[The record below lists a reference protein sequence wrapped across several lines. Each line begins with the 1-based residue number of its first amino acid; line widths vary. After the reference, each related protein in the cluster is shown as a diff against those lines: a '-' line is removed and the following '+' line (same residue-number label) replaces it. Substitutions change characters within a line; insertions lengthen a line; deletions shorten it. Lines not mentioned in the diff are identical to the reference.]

1 MSGYIGR
8 KQAVTFSSVTL
19 PIRKDKDQHLIEEDG
34 SFRLIDGASL
44 KDSNG
49 NTIIHANG
57 TIATVDFTP
66 VETQLDSL
74 SSNVN
79 SISITIDS
87 IEQDIT
93 SLDTSIG
100 LLEDSLSSLSVDILT
115 HKSTLTDNYVVEDDE
130 SALLMGPIKLP
141 GTLEVSANAALTVF
155 GEISVT
161 GDLNISGTFSVR

>member
-44 KDSNG
+44 KDSDG

-66 VETQLDSL
+66 VETQLESL
-74 SSNVN
+74 TATV
-79 SISITIDS
+79 DS

>member
-44 KDSNG
+44 KDQSG

-66 VETQLDSL
+66 VETQLNSL
-74 SSNVN
+74 TTTV
-79 SISITIDS
+79 DS

-115 HKSTLTDNYVVEDDE
+115 HKSTLTDNYVVENDE